1 MQKNYSWNPSTGICE
16 NGKYLKSIVDD
27 SKIWCDEIIY
37 VMDIVPTKMTNTI
50 AVNATS
56 TVSINCH
63 NRNVR
68 YKIDWYILHT
78 VLLAIILLLLITII
92 CYHCA
97 KHRSKLKNIL
107 PC

>member
-1 MQKNYSWNPSTGICE
+1 
-16 NGKYLKSIVDD
+16 
-27 SKIWCDEIIY
+27 
-37 VMDIVPTKMTNTI
+37 MDIVPTKMANAI
-50 AVNATS
+50 AVNATN
-56 TVSINCH
+56 TVSINCHNRNVRYKIDWNCH

-78 VLLAIILLLLITII
+78 VLLAIILLLIITVI